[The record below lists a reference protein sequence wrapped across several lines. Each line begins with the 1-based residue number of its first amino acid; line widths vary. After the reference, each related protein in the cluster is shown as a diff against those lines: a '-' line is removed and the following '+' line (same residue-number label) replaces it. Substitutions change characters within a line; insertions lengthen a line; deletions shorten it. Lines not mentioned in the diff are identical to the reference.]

1 MNILQVCNLSQKYL
15 DHQAYSELQAFYAL
29 QALVTKLEHPAGM
42 YIANYKHRHVKVIK
56 QFVILDADLPE
67 IASLA
72 LGMVQTV
79 HFNIQG

>member
-1 MNILQVCNLSQKYL
+1 M
-15 DHQAYSELQAFYAL
+15 
-29 QALVTKLEHPAGM
+29 TKLEHPAGM